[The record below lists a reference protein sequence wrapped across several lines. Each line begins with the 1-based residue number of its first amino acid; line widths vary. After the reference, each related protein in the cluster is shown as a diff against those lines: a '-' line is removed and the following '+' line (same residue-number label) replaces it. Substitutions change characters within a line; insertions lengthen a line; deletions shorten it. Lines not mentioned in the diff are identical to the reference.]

1 MKNNTIAE
9 KDMEKPCAC
18 KICEEIEHTH
28 AEHKDGCPHCEENH
42 PVEECPTRQVTC
54 FLCEGTTHYPA
65 QCHIYPVVHQTIKQ
79 QKEAKKEALKE
90 SLEDPVMKEDVE
102 DKDEE
107 GPNNF
112 YSNACCMWR
121 RRTFFTI
128 LHEGK
133 NRASGMLPDRRSGV

>member
-1 MKNNTIAE
+1 MQ
-9 KDMEKPCAC
+9 
-18 KICEEIEHTH
+18 
-28 AEHKDGCPHCEENH
+28 EHKDGCPHCEENH
-42 PVEECPTRQVTC
+42 PAEECPTRQVTC

-107 GPNNF
+107 GLKQLLF
-112 YSNACCMWR
+112 QCLLFMWR
-121 RRTFFTI
+121 RRTFFTYI
-128 LHEGK
+128 ARKKEQSIWD
-133 NRASGMLPDRRSGV
+133 ASRQKKWSLIHKK